1 MFWAVAVDFGEGD
14 YLQPSTLLDCGC
26 FGSFTLGTVS
36 GLNGSTKRRTSCFIL
51 FASGSNHSFVDG
63 PLTHVAPP
71 RASWRSARGDSM
83 VSPDRAAQGGV
94 CGTLLNRE
102 GLVVTHFQ
110 ICRGRDQSVRQ
121 SRYMLQ
127 ATGNTQV
134 VESQL
139 TVVRRPDLHTSE
151 HVMMMNVIS
160 AFTPAALGTRVIR
173 RLVGEI
179 GNALEMPKY

>member
-1 MFWAVAVDFGEGD
+1 MSCECLSELTAYPVAV
-14 YLQPSTLLDCGC
+14 LDGAT
-26 FGSFTLGTVS
+26 GG
-36 GLNGSTKRRTSCFIL
+36 RTSRFFL
-51 FASGSNHSFVDG
+51 FAPGSNHSFVDG

-71 RASWRSARGDSM
+71 RASWRSARGDSV
-83 VSPDRAAQGGV
+83 VSPDRAARGGV
-94 CGTLLNRE
+94 CETLLNRE